1 QPSAP
6 AASTPKRSPKPA
18 PPQPA
23 PPMAAKSPAPLQA
36 SSREPS
42 GSRNSQP
49 TWLCRPMPSSPP
61 PTALSKPS
69 RRSPAT
75 TGSPTR
81 LTTMR
86 KAPSSSARSRPSS
99 RLSTPTERPKAGIFG
114 SPPLPSTLAAGN
126 AKMSITFVVLRQSGQ
141 RYNRAP
147 LSADDSE
154 LSLSN
159 ENAHDVL
166 DALGIED
173 PFSSSPWPIAPFRA
187 RL

>member
-1 QPSAP
+1 
-6 AASTPKRSPKPA
+6 
-18 PPQPA
+18 
-23 PPMAAKSPAPLQA
+23 
-36 SSREPS
+36 
-42 GSRNSQP
+42 
-49 TWLCRPMPSSPP
+49 MPSSPP
-61 PTALSKPS
+61 PTALSRPS

-99 RLSTPTERPKAGIFG
+99 RPSTPAERPKAGTLG
-114 SPPLPSTLAAGN
+114 PPPLPSTLAAGN

-141 RYNRAP
+141 RYDRAP
-147 LSADDSE
+147 LNADDSE

-173 PFSSSPWPIAPFRA
+173 PYSSSPWADRALSRPPDGRPPQAPRPSV
-187 RL
+187 